1 MNSLYKIISRM
12 VLMTALLALLLLVL
26 NVVFTVS
33 WLQKHPQS
41 YPTQYRTISDAL
53 TLQDGQYYLTP
64 DGTSKLQENFNWAML
79 LDAQGQI
86 IWSWQLPNDLQRTY
100 SLNDVAAFSRWY
112 LDDYPVTVWTRQ
124 DGLLVLGN
132 EQGSYWKYLMI
143 APPQSMEQ
151 MPTYFRGF
159 ALLNAMVAILL
170 ALLSGFW
177 LYSKLKPLSV
187 GITALSVRQPVHL
200 PEKGLTG
207 DLNRKL
213 NNASTMLLH
222 QQKKLQQRD
231 ETRTHW
237 ISGVSHDIRTPL
249 SIVMGYASQLEEDP
263 TLSAQQ
269 HQQATMIRQQSERI
283 KSLISNLNLA
293 SKLEYGAYP
302 LSLMR
307 CAPAVLIRKTAVA
320 YLNQYQDNQY
330 PIEVSISAEAEA
342 TQIIAD
348 EQLLQRVLENL
359 IGNSIRH
366 NPNGCSIFID
376 ARVADLQYQITIQDD
391 GQGFP
396 DQVLRSLRITSKPQ
410 TQHHDHGLG
419 LTIVQQIINAHN
431 GTVHFSNVSHGGCL
445 VGIQLP
451 CTQE

>member
-12 VLMTALLALLLLVL
+12 VLMTALLALLLLIL
-26 NVVFTVS
+26 NVFFAVF
-33 WLQKHPQS
+33 WLQEHPQA
-41 YPTQYRTISDAL
+41 YPTQYRFISDQL
-53 TLQDGQYYLTP
+53 TQKDGQYGLTP
-64 DGTSKLQENFNWAML
+64 EGLGKLQENFSWAML
-79 LDAQGQI
+79 LNGQGEI
-86 IWSWQLPNDLQRTY
+86 IWSWQLPETLQRTY

-112 LDDYPVTVWTRQ
+112 LDDYPVTVWTRT

-132 EQGSYWKYLMI
+132 AQGSYWKYLMI
-143 APPQSMEQ
+143 SPTQSMEQ
-151 MPTYFRGF
+151 IPSFFRGF
-159 ALLNAMVAILL
+159 ALLNAMAALLL
-170 ALLSGFW
+170 ALLSGLW

-187 GITALSVRQPVHL
+187 GITALSVRQPVRL

-213 NNASTMLLH
+213 NNASSMLLH

-249 SIVMGYASQLEEDP
+249 SIVMGYASQLEEDA
-263 TLSAQQ
+263 TLSTQQ
-269 HQQATMIRQQSERI
+269 HQQAAMIRQQSERI
-283 KSLISNLNLA
+283 KALISNLNLA

-320 YLNQYQDNQY
+320 YLNQYQDDQY
-330 PIEVSISAEAEA
+330 PIEVTISAEAEA

-366 NPNGCSIFID
+366 NPNGCSIFVD
-376 ARVADLQYQITIQDD
+376 ARVSDLQYQIIIRDD

-396 DQVLRSLRITSKPQ
+396 DSVLRSLRTSAKPQ
-410 TQHHDHGLG
+410 QHQEHGLG
-419 LTIVQQIINAHN
+419 LTIVQQIITAHN
-431 GTVHFSNVSHGGCL
+431 GSIHFSNVSQGGCL

-451 CTQE
+451 CTQA

>member
-1 MNSLYKIISRM
+1 M
-12 VLMTALLALLLLVL
+12 
-26 NVVFTVS
+26 
-33 WLQKHPQS
+33 
-41 YPTQYRTISDAL
+41 
-53 TLQDGQYYLTP
+53 
-64 DGTSKLQENFNWAML
+64 
-79 LDAQGQI
+79 
-86 IWSWQLPNDLQRTY
+86 
-100 SLNDVAAFSRWY
+100 
-112 LDDYPVTVWTRQ
+112 
-124 DGLLVLGN
+124 
-132 EQGSYWKYLMI
+132 
-143 APPQSMEQ
+143 
-151 MPTYFRGF
+151 
-159 ALLNAMVAILL
+159 
-170 ALLSGFW
+170 
-177 LYSKLKPLSV
+177 
-187 GITALSVRQPVHL
+187 
-200 PEKGLTG
+200 
-207 DLNRKL
+207 
-213 NNASTMLLH
+213 
-222 QQKKLQQRD
+222 
-231 ETRTHW
+231 
-237 ISGVSHDIRTPL
+237 
-249 SIVMGYASQLEEDP
+249 
-263 TLSAQQ
+263 
-269 HQQATMIRQQSERI
+269 
-283 KSLISNLNLA
+283 
-293 SKLEYGAYP
+293 
-302 LSLMR
+302 
-307 CAPAVLIRKTAVA
+307 LIRKTAVA